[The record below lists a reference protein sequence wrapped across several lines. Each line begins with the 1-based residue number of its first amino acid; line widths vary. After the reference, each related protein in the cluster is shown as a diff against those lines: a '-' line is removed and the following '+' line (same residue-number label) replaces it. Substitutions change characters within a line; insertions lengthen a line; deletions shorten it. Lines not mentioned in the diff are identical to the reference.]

1 MLNWRRVNHSICV
14 LGVFALMFVLLAGT
28 GVAQNV
34 FPLTVSG
41 NDKVYMDTNK
51 SGAPDTEDGYFTVT
65 LVTLQDAGDDSG
77 QWAIIVEGHNG
88 LGYGTP
94 AGKYVNIFALD
105 GDRDG
110 DGKFHLHEIVEDVTY
125 LGNDG
130 NPVGVECVW
139 AHVNDP
145 DDDNAI
151 DHFSGYVH
159 SLVME
164 MSDPA
169 NPFGGFNR
177 FTCVTESG
185 LTEGLD
191 DDDSQSEVTIEYN
204 NGNYADTFSYSDDF
218 TWWEG
223 GPVTEE
229 NVLLNIGQLNFTE
242 YYPDACNPTHVK
254 QEGIC
259 FGTGGYDQA
268 FAFIPLDENG
278 SLEISDGR
286 PDGFYLRSSAKPVHD
301 PDAAPFRMP
310 EEGNGGDDGDDG
322 DDEGDDDG
330 GTPVA
335 RPGSGDNFPPH
346 CMITTMAQAT
356 APLGHLWLILL
367 GLIGVGGGYLAR
379 RR

>member
-1 MLNWRRVNHSICV
+1 MLNWRRVNHSLCV
-14 LGVFALMFVLLAGT
+14 MGVIALMLVVLAGT

-34 FPLTVSG
+34 FPLTLSG
-41 NDKVYMDTNK
+41 QDKIYLDTNK
-51 SGAPDTEDGYFTVT
+51 SGAPDAEDGYFTVT

-77 QWAIIVEGHNG
+77 KWAVIAEGHNG

-110 DGKFHLHEIVEDVTY
+110 DGKFHLHEIAEDVTY

-139 AHVNDP
+139 AHVSDP
-145 DDDNAI
+145 DDENAM

-169 NPFGGFNR
+169 NPFAGFNR
-177 FTCVTESG
+177 FTAVIESG

-191 DDDSQSEVTIEYN
+191 DNDHQNEITIEYN
-204 NGNYADTFSYSDDF
+204 DGNFADTFSFSEDALMGNILMDF
-218 TWWEG
+218 EHTLSY
-223 GPVTEE
+223 
-229 NVLLNIGQLNFTE
+229 NSTE
-242 YYPDACNPTHVK
+242 YYPNADNPTHVK
-254 QEGIC
+254 QEGII
-259 FGTGGYDQA
+259 FGTDGYDQA

-286 PDGFYLRSSAKPVHD
+286 PDGFYLRSSVKPVPAD
-301 PDAAPFRMP
+301 PDDAPFRMP
-310 EEGNGGDDGDDG
+310 EEGNGGDD
-322 DDEGDDDG
+322 EGDDDDDG
-330 GTPVA
+330 GDDGETPA
-335 RPGSGDNFPPH
+335 TTSSNSDNFPPH
-346 CMITTMAQAT
+346 CMITTMAQTT
-356 APLGHLWLILL
+356 APLGHLWLVLL
-367 GLIGVGGGYLAR
+367 GLLGVGGSYLVR
-379 RR
+379 RK